1 MYDKTTHARVVA
13 DNYFWISMT
22 EDQLWSNVCRV
33 WDKPQNFALSHIKA
47 GIAQLESRGILTSE
61 EAVACLKQTLKTR
74 AKAKRQEVTA

>member
-13 DNYFWISMT
+13 DNYFWSGMT

-33 WDKPQNFALSHIKA
+33 WDKPQNCAVSHIKA

-61 EAVACLKQTLKTR
+61 EAAACLNQTLKTR
-74 AKAKRQEVTA
+74 AKAKREEVTA